1 MRVRLFVCAVAIL
14 VLACGAA
21 YAQQSASS
29 GIIGQVTDASKSSV
43 PGATVTVINVAPT
56 RSGVPRQIRKDVFR
70 FPICRRPPMR
80 SRWNCPDSALWI

>member
-1 MRVRLFVCAVAIL
+1 MRVRLFGCPVAIL

-43 PGATVTVINVAPT
+43 PGATVTVINVGTNAQRGAT
-56 RSGVPRQIRKDVFR
+56 TDSDGRFSVPNLSWHSAAHW
-70 FPICRRPPMR
+70 CRH
-80 SRWNCPDSALWI
+80 